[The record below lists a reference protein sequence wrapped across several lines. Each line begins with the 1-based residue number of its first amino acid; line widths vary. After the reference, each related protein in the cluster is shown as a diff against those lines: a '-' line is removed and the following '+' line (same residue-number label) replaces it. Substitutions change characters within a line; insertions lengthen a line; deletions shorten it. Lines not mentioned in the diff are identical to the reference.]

1 MKIVLQLIVIFRV
14 YYIVV
19 TYSSTN
25 ALNEDVKKSYLIYN
39 LSGQPGQ
46 GYYITLYAGTPEQT
60 VNLLVDTGSSNI
72 AIAGVNLTNVD
83 NWFKPNQSSTLQC
96 SDTIQNV
103 RYEKG
108 YWYGVDCQDYFHF
121 ADHQKT
127 MLPSTAIHNYRIPLS
142 FGLIFNST
150 KLFLKHSHST
160 WYGIIGLGFTSLF
173 VKPHRITNHSQEE
186 RTAIFTQLKIQP
198 TKAKISQPIS
208 YLDKLNQFWKI
219 SKQFGLLLCGTT
231 LNKNQALNSRQMSGK
246 LLIGQMNLSLLLP
259 SDSSSSSSTS
269 LSSGLKMNN
278 FKASNTYFTP
288 IRKPWYYEIIL
299 TNLIVGNMSLVV
311 NCKELN
317 VDKTIIDSGTT
328 NIYLPKNIFHRLV
341 DVMKVKVNE
350 NPALAELASKTSFW
364 HGKRAYC
371 LSVTTEDSKLQLYK
385 SFPQIEFH
393 LVSSI
398 NTSNQ
403 ILSLTFSPQQYV
415 RYLGQISQ
423 HNQSRSCFAF
433 AIQPTHKY
441 SILGS
446 VFLEAYYTTFDHEKM
461 QIGFSNSPCNAYTNN
476 PNHLVVSKVNGLK
489 HWNHTPHKLASKT
502 NKIITKRSVIQ
513 SPLDCAVYTP
523 TTDEQF
529 ALITN
534 ILTSTIWSSLCLYAV
549 LIPLLILLNIKFF

>member
-1 MKIVLQLIVIFRV
+1 
-14 YYIVV
+14 
-19 TYSSTN
+19 
-25 ALNEDVKKSYLIYN
+25 
-39 LSGQPGQ
+39 
-46 GYYITLYAGTPEQT
+46 

-108 YWYGVDCQDYFHF
+108 YWYGVNCQDYFHF
-121 ADHQKT
+121 ADHQKQCKFE
-127 MLPSTAIHNYRIPLS
+127 NDR
-142 FGLIFNST
+142 
-150 KLFLKHSHST
+150 
-160 WYGIIGLGFTSLF
+160 
-173 VKPHRITNHSQEE
+173 R
-186 RTAIFTQLKIQP
+186 
-198 TKAKISQPIS
+198 
-208 YLDKLNQFWKI
+208 
-219 SKQFGLLLCGTT
+219 
-231 LNKNQALNSRQMSGK
+231 NKNQALNSRQMSGK

-311 NCKELN
+311 NCKE
-317 VDKTIIDSGTT
+317 
-328 NIYLPKNIFHRLV
+328 
-341 DVMKVKVNE
+341 VNE

-403 ILSLTFSPQQYV
+403 ILSLTFSPQ
-415 RYLGQISQ
+415 
-423 HNQSRSCFAF
+423 
-433 AIQPTHKY
+433 
-441 SILGS
+441 
-446 VFLEAYYTTFDHEKM
+446 
-461 QIGFSNSPCNAYTNN
+461 
-476 PNHLVVSKVNGLK
+476 VS
-489 HWNHTPHKLASKT
+489 
-502 NKIITKRSVIQ
+502 
-513 SPLDCAVYTP
+513 Y
-523 TTDEQF
+523 
-529 ALITN
+529 
-534 ILTSTIWSSLCLYAV
+534 
-549 LIPLLILLNIKFF
+549 

>member
-1 MKIVLQLIVIFRV
+1 
-14 YYIVV
+14 
-19 TYSSTN
+19 
-25 ALNEDVKKSYLIYN
+25 
-39 LSGQPGQ
+39 
-46 GYYITLYAGTPEQT
+46 
-60 VNLLVDTGSSNI
+60 
-72 AIAGVNLTNVD
+72 
-83 NWFKPNQSSTLQC
+83 
-96 SDTIQNV
+96 
-103 RYEKG
+103 
-108 YWYGVDCQDYFHF
+108 
-121 ADHQKT
+121 
-127 MLPSTAIHNYRIPLS
+127 MLPSTAIDKYRIPLS

-150 KLFLKHSHST
+150 KLFLKHNHST

-173 VKPHRITNHSQEE
+173 VKPHQITNHSQEE
-186 RTAIFTQLKIQP
+186 RNAIFTKLKIQP
-198 TKAKISQPIS
+198 TKSKLSQPIS
-208 YLDKLNQFWKI
+208 YMDKLNQFWKI
-219 SKQFGLLLCGTT
+219 PKQFGLLLCGTT

-259 SDSSSSSSTS
+259 SAPPSSSSS
-269 LSSGLKMNN
+269 LSSVSKMNN
-278 FKASNTYFTP
+278 FKASSTYFTP

-299 TNLIVGNMSLVV
+299 TNLIVGDMSLVV

-328 NIYLPKNIFHRLV
+328 NIYLPRNIFHRLV
-341 DVMKVKVNE
+341 SVMKAKVNE

-371 LSVTTEDSKLQLYK
+371 LRVTSEDSKALLYK

-398 NTSNQ
+398 NTTNQ

-423 HNQSRSCFAF
+423 HNQSRNCFAF

-441 SILGS
+441 TILGS
-446 VFLEAYYTTFDHEKM
+446 VFLEAYYTTFDQEKM

-476 PNHLVVSKVNGLK
+476 PNLLVVSKVNGLK
-489 HWNHTPHKLASKT
+489 HWNNTQKFISET
-502 NKIITKRSVIQ
+502 NRLITQRFAIQ

-529 ALITN
+529 ALISN
-534 ILTSTIWSSLCLYAV
+534 ILTYTIWSSLSIYAV